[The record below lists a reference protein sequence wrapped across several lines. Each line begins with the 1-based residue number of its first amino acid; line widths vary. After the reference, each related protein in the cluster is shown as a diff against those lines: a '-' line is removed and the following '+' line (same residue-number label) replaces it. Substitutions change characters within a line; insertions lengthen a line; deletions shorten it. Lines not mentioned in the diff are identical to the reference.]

1 MNKNLIFILLL
12 GISMM
17 SCNNDYDEV
26 SYDNPQNKQVND
38 DLQSKEVNN
47 QKFFDEVENFR
58 LAVNKMNR
66 PQYAPTEEYQKRYGD
81 ELSDERKQILLE
93 PAKKLILSTGISE
106 RELTKETNN
115 DVNQTLNKAF
125 KIYVSKT
132 SKK

>member
-115 DVNQTLNKAF
+115 DVNQTLSKAF